1 MIFNKERKEKEKH
14 AETSEMMHKF
24 KQNPLVFIGTVL
36 VLILVI
42 VTFVFWGAGD
52 WILPKKGVLSDSEL
66 TFGVYDGIPIELTPG
81 SFFAEQ
87 RAALREQ
94 QRGGRNT
101 EEAITEQAFKTAVI
115 RTAVLDAMKKARYEP
130 PKEAV
135 DRKMAQLPRYQENG
149 KFSLLRWRQDSAATR
164 LALQKSTRDNF
175 ITLRYYADVAAR
187 EIETKNADE
196 NTYTPPRYAYSVLVP
211 SKEAGFIGEMAKVQR
226 RFKITAFPYARFP
239 DAEARAFAQK
249 NPALFKSTRLS
260 QITLRADK
268 DGEMARKVRES
279 IESGATSFEDA
290 AKNQSE
296 DEFRQ
301 SGGDA
306 GERMAFELSALVPS
320 ESDRAALIALAP
332 GSMSA
337 PVKTSGAWAIFRA
350 ESAARDADLND
361 KVTLDKIRA
370 YLVASEKG
378 IIEDWLIGR
387 AEDFIKDVEK
397 NDWDTAVL
405 TWGIGESGIESKE
418 FGPVPLNYGDST
430 LFSRLRSYAST
441 IPELSDAAESENF
454 WKAAFSTPVGK
465 PSAPFVISASQES
478 VVVLYPVEENA
489 DDAEAVKN
497 SSELYRGSFI
507 ENEVFQSIED
517 TILNSAKFK
526 NNFTERYYALYSN
539 DYFSF

>member
-24 KQNPLVFIGTVL
+24 KQNPLIFIGTVL
-36 VLILVI
+36 VLVLVI

-66 TFGVYDGIPIELTPG
+66 TFGVYDGIPIELAPG

-87 RAALREQ
+87 RSALLEQ
-94 QRGGRNT
+94 QRRARNN
-101 EEAITEQAFKTAVI
+101 EEAVTEQAFKTAVI

-149 KFSLLRWRQDSAATR
+149 AFSLLRWRQDSAATR
-164 LALQKSTRDNF
+164 LSIQKSTRDNF

-187 EIETKNADE
+187 EIENKNADP
-196 NTYTPPRYAYSVLVP
+196 NAYTPARYAYSILGS
-211 SKEAGFIGEMAKVQR
+211 SKEADFIGAMAKVQR
-226 RFKITAFPYARFP
+226 RFKMTAFPYERFP

-249 NPALFKSTRLS
+249 NPALFKSVRLS

-268 DGEMARKVRES
+268 DGQTARKVRQS

-296 DEFRQ
+296 DEYRQ

-306 GERMAFELSALVPS
+306 GERMAFELSSLIPNEA
-320 ESDRAALIALAP
+320 DRAAALALAP
-332 GSMSA
+332 GSMSE
-337 PVKTSGAWAIFRA
+337 PVKTSSGWAIFRA

-361 KVTLDKIRA
+361 KATIDKIRA
-370 YLVASEKG
+370 YLIASEKG
-378 IIEDWLIGR
+378 IIEDWLIAR

-397 NDWDTAVL
+397 GDWDTAVL

-441 IPELSDAAESENF
+441 IPQLADAAESENF
-454 WKAAFSTPVGK
+454 WKFAFSTPVGK
-465 PSAPFVISASQES
+465 PSAPFVISAAQQS
-478 VVVLYPVEENA
+478 VVVIYPVDENA

-497 SSELYRGSFI
+497 STELYRNSFI
-507 ENEVFQSIED
+507 ENEIFQSIEY

-526 NNFTERYYALYSN
+526 NNFKERYYALYSR
-539 DYFSF
+539 DFPF

>member
-1 MIFNKERKEKEKH
+1 MIVNKERGEKEKH

-24 KQNPLVFIGTVL
+24 KRHPLVFIGTVL

-66 TFGVYDGIPIELTPG
+66 TFGTYDGIAIELAPG

-94 QRGGRNT
+94 QRGTRN
-101 EEAITEQAFKTAVI
+101 EEALTEQAFKTAVI

-135 DRKMAQLPRYQENG
+135 DQKMAQLPRYQEDG
-149 KFSLLRWRQDSAATR
+149 KFSLLRWRQDSASTR
-164 LALQKSTRDNF
+164 LAIQKSTRDNF

-187 EIETKNADE
+187 EVETEDADPSA
-196 NTYTPPRYAYSVLVP
+196 YTPPRYVYSILGS
-211 SKEAGFIGEMAKVQR
+211 SKEADFIGEMAKIQR
-226 RFKITAFPYARFP
+226 RFKMTAFPYDRFP
-239 DAEARAFAQK
+239 DAEVRAFAQK
-249 NPALFKSTRLS
+249 NPALFKSARLS
-260 QITLRADK
+260 QITLQADK
-268 DGEMARKVRES
+268 DGQTARKVRQS

-306 GERMAFELSALVPS
+306 GERMAFELSSLIPS
-320 ESDRAALIALAP
+320 ETDRAAALALAP
-332 GSMSA
+332 GAISE
-337 PVKTSGAWAIFRA
+337 PVKTSGGWAIFRA
-350 ESAARDADLND
+350 ESAGREADLND
-361 KVTLDKIRA
+361 KATVDKIRK

-378 IIEDWLIGR
+378 IIEDWLIAR
-387 AEDFIKDVEK
+387 AEEFIKDVEK
-397 NDWDTAVL
+397 GDWDTAVL

-441 IPELSDAAESENF
+441 VPQLGDASESENF
-454 WKAAFSTPVGK
+454 WKIAFSTPVGK
-465 PSAPFVISASQES
+465 PSAPFVISSSQQS
-478 VVVLYPVEENA
+478 VIVLFPVEENS

-497 SSELYRGSFI
+497 SAELYRTSFI
-507 ENEVFQSIED
+507 ENEIFQSVEY

-526 NNFTERYYALYSN
+526 NNFKERYYDLYAR
-539 DYFSF
+539 DFSF